1 MDGIIPFEEYHKY
14 KKNVRLDKNINL
26 DDYPNAELK
35 LEPIDLCLITSEGFI
50 SNIQYIEQDFIK
62 KVKLSDR
69 IIKVQSNYGNV
80 FIHPD
85 YIDILYIGNKKVK
98 RGRKPSDKKKAD
110 RKKQGNERG
119 FHSQIEFF
127 YYEKDQKIVRIKLF
141 VNGRIQI
148 PGVKREDFKDVE
160 HVIKYFVR
168 YINKFESI
176 KIDKN
181 KKCEFVYITSVME
194 NFKSSVSLKSP
205 DLEGKILKLDFESL
219 KVIFEAYKNYIKPK
233 YEILV
238 INQSF
243 ESPRFIIKFIT
254 PINGSKKELFDK
266 HKPNSIKKN
275 KVKKT
280 TLILFASGKMNIN
293 GGNNRE
299 ESDYVIR
306 YVYNIIK
313 LHIEECY
320 YINL

>member
-1 MDGIIPFEEYHKY
+1 MDDLIQFEDYYKY
-14 KKNVRLDKNINL
+14 KKNIKLDKNMELPL
-26 DDYPNAELK
+26 DATLE

-50 SNIQYIEQDFIK
+50 SNIQYIEQEFIK

-80 FIHPD
+80 FVHPD
-85 YIDILYIGNKKVK
+85 YIDILYVVNSKVK

-160 HVIKYFVR
+160 KVIKYFVR
-168 YINKFESI
+168 YINKFDSI

-194 NFKSSVSLKSP
+194 NFKSTISLKSR
-205 DLEGKILKLDFESL
+205 DLEDKVLKLDFESL

-254 PINGSKKELFDK
+254 PIKGKKKELFDE
-266 HKPNSIKKN
+266 HKPKSIKKN
-275 KVKKT
+275 KIKKT